1 MSASNGTL
9 APAVAATRQPRTRG
23 LLITS
28 LVLLAVVG
36 AQAVAVTSAPNSPWT
51 QGVDDAWRSAV
62 GVGHD
67 SGAYTW
73 ALPMFFQQ
81 LGQLPGVVA
90 LFLLLPIALF
100 IVGRWRSALFVMAVQ
115 FAAPGLVSQL
125 LKNTVNRPRPAADE
139 AAGLFGPLFTVDH
152 GSFPS
157 GHAVSAGALAVILV
171 ALKPAATKV
180 ARISVLVI
188 GALLTLG
195 MIWQRTL
202 INAHWLSDTIAGV
215 FAGVGVAMLLWWAFE
230 PWLRRDRW
238 RRPWF
243 LKTRTESTKVSKE
256 QA

>member
-1 MSASNGTL
+1 MNATNATF
-9 APAVAATRQPRTRG
+9 APVVSATRQPRTRG

-36 AQAVAVTSAPNSPWT
+36 AQAISVALAPNSPWT
-51 QGVDDAWRSAV
+51 QSVDDAWRSAV
-62 GVGHD
+62 GVGPS

-73 ALPMFFQQ
+73 AVPMFFQQ
-81 LGQLPGVVA
+81 LGQ
-90 LFLLLPIALF
+90 
-100 IVGRWRSALFVMAVQ
+100 
-115 FAAPGLVSQL
+115 
-125 LKNTVNRPRPAADE
+125 
-139 AAGLFGPLFTVDH
+139 LFTVDH

-171 ALKPAATKV
+171 ALIPAATKA

-188 GALLTLG
+188 GALLILG

-230 PWLRRDRW
+230 PWLRRDRG
-238 RRPWF
+238 RRPRF
-243 LKTRTESTKVSKE
+243 LKTRTEPTKVSKE
-256 QA
+256 QV